1 MEEVKCSLYKAVLN
15 RKNIYP
21 KNKALYFKGK
31 YFTYTKLIRRINEF
45 SYSLL
50 KLGYK
55 KGDVI
60 TLLLPNFPNTIYLL
74 YAINQIGAIANLIHP
89 LLPNTQ
95 VKKIMDKAGSKVL
108 FALDT
113 RYDEFKD
120 YKDINVIP
128 VSPID
133 ESNVILKIGY
143 NLLNRK
149 ALKNANKAKVRSK
162 DLFSKYIYEEYDNDY
177 IADRIYLQSSGTSGD
192 SKTIA
197 LSSLSI
203 NSLVFPFNKLL
214 GLKDANGTYILST
227 LPIFHTFGLSM
238 GIHILLFYGGCDML
252 MPKFSTKETIKLI
265 HKGKMTFM
273 IGIPL
278 LYEALLKNPKFKG
291 KGFDKLNLAFVG
303 GDYTSDSLKERFNK
317 VMEENNSICRLY
329 EGYGLTET
337 ASVVSVNTHLDNKD
351 GSVGKVLPGVDVKIV
366 NSNNEVT
373 KNFIEGE
380 ICVTGNTLMNGYRF
394 NGNENYILIDG
405 KKYFKTGDYGYL
417 DDDNF
422 LYFKQRIKRI
432 IKVNGINVFPS
443 EIEKILRKQDFVYD
457 ACVISVK
464 DDKHGNLPVIY
475 LIIKKNYPEINY
487 DEQIKDAIKKSLGV
501 YALPKKIVYVKE
513 FKKNMIGK
521 TDVKDLENKENNGD
535 LKTF

>member
-74 YAINQIGAIANLIHP
+74 YAVNQIGAIANLIHP

-120 YKDINVIP
+120 YKDVNVIP

-162 DLFSKYIYEEYDNDY
+162 DLFIELN
-177 IADRIYLQSSGTSGD
+177 IHWTHGD
-192 SKTIA
+192 H
-197 LSSLSI
+197 
-203 NSLVFPFNKLL
+203 PFDEN
-214 GLKDANGTYILST
+214 
-227 LPIFHTFGLSM
+227 
-238 GIHILLFYGGCDML
+238 
-252 MPKFSTKETIKLI
+252 
-265 HKGKMTFM
+265 
-273 IGIPL
+273 
-278 LYEALLKNPKFKG
+278 NPKDIENINRWKS
-291 KGFDKLNLAFVG
+291 KAE
-303 GDYTSDSLKERFNK
+303 TSEFYKQAIRTWTIRDVNK
-317 VMEENNSICRLY
+317 
-329 EGYGLTET
+329 
-337 ASVVSVNTHLDNKD
+337 
-351 GSVGKVLPGVDVKIV
+351 
-366 NSNNEVT
+366 
-373 KNFIEGE
+373 
-380 ICVTGNTLMNGYRF
+380 
-394 NGNENYILIDG
+394 
-405 KKYFKTGDYGYL
+405 
-417 DDDNF
+417 
-422 LYFKQRIKRI
+422 
-432 IKVNGINVFPS
+432 
-443 EIEKILRKQDFVYD
+443 
-457 ACVISVK
+457 
-464 DDKHGNLPVIY
+464 
-475 LIIKKNYPEINY
+475 IKK
-487 DEQIKDAIKKSLGV
+487 L
-501 YALPKKIVYVKE
+501 
-513 FKKNMIGK
+513 
-521 TDVKDLENKENNGD
+521 KENNLNYIIIYPNVMISNNKLFYIQSLTD
-535 LKTF
+535 VMDNMRKQFLELPIKSITTEIDEKDNKN